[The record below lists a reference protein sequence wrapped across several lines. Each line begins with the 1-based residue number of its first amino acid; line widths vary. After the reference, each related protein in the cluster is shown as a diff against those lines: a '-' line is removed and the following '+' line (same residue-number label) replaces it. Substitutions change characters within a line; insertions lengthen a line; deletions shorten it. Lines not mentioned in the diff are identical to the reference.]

1 MVSNYILMLRK
12 TNHLKFLCFFYYL
25 QLEPHLRQQHRPIRT
40 RHSRPCPSTAVLSRQ
55 ILHGGEGARPYPAGR
70 RCRWRCG
77 SRSRRVGP
85 TGGGGENHLD
95 FSQAKVAKNSISES
109 KIKIIA
115 RNHIHDLSKQLVIK
129 ILARNLKL

>member
-1 MVSNYILMLRK
+1 MESK
-12 TNHLKFLCFFYYL
+12 HT
-25 QLEPHLRQQHRPIRT
+25 EAAPP
-40 RHSRPCPSTAVLSRQ
+40 
-55 ILHGGEGARPYPAGR
+55 EGR
-70 RCRWRCG
+70 
-77 SRSRRVGP
+77 RSRRE
-85 TGGGGENHLD
+85 GENHLD

>member
-1 MVSNYILMLRK
+1 MAKKRLTKKEINK
-12 TNHLKFLCFFYYL
+12 LKPLFF
-25 QLEPHLRQQHRPIRT
+25 
-40 RHSRPCPSTAVLSRQ
+40 
-55 ILHGGEGARPYPAGR
+55 
-70 RCRWRCG
+70 
-77 SRSRRVGP
+77 
-85 TGGGGENHLD
+85 GGGREGENHLD